1 MTPLLADVSMAEL
14 HQLREE
20 GMTNREIAEHLD
32 VSVATIYRYL
42 GKQPKKKGSTTMKN
56 THSMYVDKQDDL
68 AKAIRTPE
76 EVVAGMSDARWFV
89 QTLKLMRIYTGI
101 QGRYGHE
108 SVDRMADFGVYLSY
122 DDINAV
128 LDALGDHCLLCSKS
142 KKEAQDCP
150 LRKALE
156 RIPTQDTSEDS
167 YCAVQRVY
175 TEAVYST

>member
-76 EVVAGMSDARWFV
+76 EVVAGMSDAQVSTLISTLCDGTNNGGLRSVGATFKAGDGTLYTIEKTETGDVEIAISGKHIKAQLIYPEFCALRV
-89 QTLKLMRIYTGI
+89 Q
-101 QGRYGHE
+101 
-108 SVDRMADFGVYLSY
+108 
-122 DDINAV
+122 
-128 LDALGDHCLLCSKS
+128 LDN
-142 KKEAQDCP
+142 
-150 LRKALE
+150 LRKEIAKL
-156 RIPTQDTSEDS
+156 
-167 YCAVQRVY
+167 
-175 TEAVYST
+175 